1 MVHALEEIRR
11 LLRPGG
17 SLIDIHPFQKAP
29 VTEVHQRGR
38 VLFAEPRVAYDYDE
52 DIQQAEQALARCV
65 RRRLFVREHSREFD
79 FFTYGSSVPEL
90 REFLKEANAFH
101 ESSVDDADAA
111 REAEFYDRV
120 EGIMKAAGKGAEV
133 AMHERVRIARLK
145 PTG

>member
-17 SLIDIHPFQKAP
+17 SLIDIHPVQEAP
-29 VTEVHQRGR
+29 LTEVHQRGR
-38 VLFAEPRVAYDYDE
+38 VVFAEPRVAYDYDE
-52 DIQQAEQALARCV
+52 DIHQAEQALAQCL
-65 RRRLFVREHSREFD
+65 RRSLFVMERSREFD
-79 FFTYGSSVPEL
+79 FLTYGSSVPEL
-90 REFLKEANAFH
+90 RDFLEEANAFH
-101 ESSVDDADAA
+101 ESSIDDADAT

-133 AMHERVRIARLK
+133 AMHERVRIARLG